1 MDINR
6 YELLESCG
14 VTYMARIVGD
24 DGTLVNQATFA
35 GGGSIT
41 YKVFD
46 TDAGNAETGSG
57 TLTVAD
63 VVYNAAQD
71 DAAWPYDDGY
81 NVRYVL
87 PASCFP
93 TGSHLYRVELIYTPG
108 TGERFAD
115 AFDLFALN
123 LLSY

>member
-1 MDINR
+1 MEIQR
-6 YELLESCG
+6 YTLLESCG

-24 DGTLVNQATFA
+24 DGALVTQATF
-35 GGGSIT
+35 GGGSIA

-46 TDAGNAETGSG
+46 TDNGNAETGSG

-63 VVYNAAQD
+63 VVFNTVQTD
-71 DAAWPYDDGY
+71 DAWPYDDGY

-93 TGSHLYRVELIYTPG
+93 VGGHLYRVELIYTPG
-108 TGERFAD
+108 VGERFAD
-115 AFDLFALN
+115 AFDLYALD